1 MSNDLAT
8 DQLKQEIDSGYVE
21 LYELEIGVDS
31 GDGNTL
37 YFHPGVQENLTDI
50 TYDGNTY
57 IALPIMMDGIEMNS
71 DGAIPRPTLT
81 IANVESILKNGSKF
95 KTQMDDG
102 TWGSTVEGAPFV
114 SSDFRIDDLVGAT
127 LTRRKTLEKYLSSS
141 PVIEFDKDEY
151 IIDRIQSRDNIF
163 VTLELASPLDLG
175 GMRIPN
181 RVVIGKYC
189 PWVYRGASNEVVE
202 SKRSGA
208 CTWKTENQLAK
219 ADNARASV
227 FLNDKDEYIFL
238 KSAIDSPISP
248 AATFTTKSSSHSLN
262 DFVVSSGLYYQSRS
276 DNNTA
281 SLDNPIFWQRVRVY
295 TVWSADS
302 ASTSYTT
309 NVNVEE
315 SSYVYHAGTVW
326 RVSKPHTKNASYAP
340 ELNSYYWVRG
350 DSCGKLLNSCKK
362 RYQAQ
367 ALNDSTGQNFIA
379 SDKPNTTI
387 VLPFG
392 GFPGSRKFR

>member
-57 IALPIMMDGIEMNS
+57 IALPIMMDGIQMNS

-81 IANVESILKNGSKF
+81 IANVESMLKNGSKF

-102 TWGSTVEGAPFV
+102 TWGSTVAGAPFV

-151 IIDRIQSRDNIF
+151 IIDRIRSRDNIF

-175 GMRIPN
+175 GMRVPN

-189 PWVYRGASNEVVE
+189 PWVYRGASNEFVE

-227 FLNDKDEYIFL
+227 FLNDKDC
-238 KSAIDSPISP
+238 S
-248 AATFTTKSSSHSLN
+248 
-262 DFVVSSGLYYQSRS
+262 
-276 DNNTA
+276 
-281 SLDNPIFWQRVRVY
+281 
-295 TVWSADS
+295 
-302 ASTSYTT
+302 
-309 NVNVEE
+309 NVHNEE
-315 SSYVYHAGTVW
+315 LI
-326 RVSKPHTKNASYAP
+326 P
-340 ELNSYYWVRG
+340 
-350 DSCGKLLNSCKK
+350 
-362 RYQAQ
+362 
-367 ALNDSTGQNFIA
+367 
-379 SDKPNTTI
+379 
-387 VLPFG
+387 
-392 GFPGSRKFR
+392 